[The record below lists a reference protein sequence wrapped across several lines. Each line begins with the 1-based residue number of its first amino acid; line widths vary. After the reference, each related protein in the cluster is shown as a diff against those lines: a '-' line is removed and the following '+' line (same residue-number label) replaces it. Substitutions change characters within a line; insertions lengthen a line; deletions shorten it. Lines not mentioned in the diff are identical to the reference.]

1 MEIDMTRSQ
10 TLIDIYKRDGEVL
23 GMAGELLKHSVILG
37 SRLQLA
43 LVVERE
49 HEQLIMDSAIES
61 LSKILSEKLLEHVAV
76 SVSTMDEATGQTD
89 QSRFSKW

>member
-1 MEIDMTRSQ
+1 MDVDVTRSQ
-10 TLIDIYKRDGEVL
+10 FMIDLYKKEREVL
-23 GMAGELLKHSVILG
+23 GLAGELLNHSIVLG

-43 LVVERE
+43 LVVERG
-49 HEQLIMDSAIES
+49 HEPLIMDSAIES
-61 LSKILSEKLLEHVAV
+61 LSNILSEKLLEHVAI